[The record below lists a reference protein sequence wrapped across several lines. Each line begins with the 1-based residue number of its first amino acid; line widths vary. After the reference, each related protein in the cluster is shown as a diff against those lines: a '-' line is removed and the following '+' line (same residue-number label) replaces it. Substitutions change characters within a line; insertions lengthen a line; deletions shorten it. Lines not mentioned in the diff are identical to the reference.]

1 MYSLELP
8 CSLMIPF
15 IDHSNYPLST
25 GRQTHSMAYQAPN
38 PFASLVEYHP
48 RRGSDDV
55 PPSPN
60 DSADES
66 SRRSYSPSLYSKAD
80 NISEFRFQPD
90 GELEKVPPLP
100 EYLRRVHPESDTSDD
115 DGVHDEENPGSY
127 VTMDAEDDIV
137 PTRLS
142 VMGPKMKLLSRAPWE
157 DGAEDEIREEDEI
170 IDDGVDNVSV
180 HDKHSRERSHTVT
193 RLHDDAR
200 GWKGFGL
207 SASKPKDTVPPLR
220 LRSGTSPISIPA
232 MPESAV
238 SLDGRQSSFQ
248 KQPTSRLTLTR
259 PRTISSNSTMS
270 RANSL
275 ASSFASSSSISSG
288 APPLP
293 SPLSDR
299 FPPAPSS
306 PSKSGKRVRNV
317 RDRSPAPTTLS
328 NRHPYANPEVYP
340 GTKPFPYP
348 SPQSANHFHTRQA
361 QQLDTLTADS
371 TYPRSESSTTIKSSP
386 ATNAFAP
393 SGLHT
398 PLATAFT
405 PAIVPASSKQ
415 SLIAPSTPVVD
426 AGDVDGVPGGML
438 GFPGSPAYNLITL
451 EEAREK
457 VRERSKGGTVTL
469 PMNPAVPKFNETVS
483 SHANSRPAEQYKG
496 NVYPSVPNDP
506 SPLMSMPPS
515 SNAQTVEGDSP
526 PLPSLPGAKTVK
538 PKRSGF
544 LKFFKDAKEKDRD
557 RSGAGSEPVPAIP
570 RSYSNDSS
578 STHQSNE
585 ISSSSVSFP
594 PPTPSL
600 PQQYRADSKEGTNQ
614 PESRP
619 TTSRSHTL
627 SFASQGLTVSTGGTK
642 PDQTEPKLR
651 KSPKLG
657 SKAARAAKLE
667 ASNAKSRESAFESLQ
682 IRPVSSFFSSGLPM
696 DLISSPGRTPGLGI
710 TIQEGTPLE
719 SHDFTQVTSSHSLSV
734 SSNSTLSIPSTPA
747 SDQPLPLPHSGR
759 SFGPAPSISSLG
771 SSGSS
776 SSVGSHAQLVEARKA
791 WRLQAWEYE
800 AQIRELQAEV
810 AMLRGAECKTCG
822 AAPSPPPVP
831 RIPKASGVLDRPR
844 HKTGGGSMF
853 ASGWEGAD

>member
-1 MYSLELP
+1 
-8 CSLMIPF
+8 
-15 IDHSNYPLST
+15 
-25 GRQTHSMAYQAPN
+25 MAYRAPN

-60 DSADES
+60 DSLDES

-90 GELEKVPPLP
+90 GELEK
-100 EYLRRVHPESDTSDD
+100 
-115 DGVHDEENPGSY
+115 ENPGSY
-127 VTMDAEDDIV
+127 VTMDPEDDIV

-142 VMGPKMKLLSRAPWE
+142 VMGPRMKLLSRAPWE

-193 RLHDDAR
+193 KLPEEAR

-220 LRSGTSPISIPA
+220 LRSITSPISIPA
-232 MPESAV
+232 VPESTV
-238 SLDGRQSSFQ
+238 SLDGRQSSSQ
-248 KQPTSRLTLTR
+248 KQPTSRLALTR
-259 PRTISSNSTMS
+259 PRTISSNSTIS
-270 RANSL
+270 RTHSL
-275 ASSFASSSSISSG
+275 ASSFASSS
-288 APPLP
+288 
-293 SPLSDR
+293 
-299 FPPAPSS
+299 
-306 PSKSGKRVRNV
+306 GKRARKV
-317 RDRSPAPTTLS
+317 RDKSPAPTSSS
-328 NRHPYANPEVYP
+328 NRHPYANPEIYS
-340 GTKPFPYP
+340 GTNPFPYP
-348 SPQSANHFHTRQA
+348 SPHSANHFHARQN
-361 QQLDTLTADS
+361 QQFDTLTADS

-398 PLATAFT
+398 SLATAST

-415 SLIAPSTPVVD
+415 SLFAPSTPVVD
-426 AGDVDGVPGGML
+426 AGDVDGVPAGML

-457 VRERSKGGTVTL
+457 VRERSKGGTVAL
-469 PMNPAVPKFNETVS
+469 HINPAVPKFNETVS
-483 SHANSRPAEQYKG
+483 SHANSRPAEQYNG
-496 NVYPSVPNDP
+496 NVYPPVPNDP

-515 SNAQTVEGDSP
+515 SNTQTVEGDSP
-526 PLPSLPGAKTVK
+526 PLPSVPGAKTLK

-557 RSGAGSEPVPAIP
+557 PSGAGSEPVPAIP

-585 ISSSSVSFP
+585 ISSSAVSFP
-594 PPTPSL
+594 PPTPSV
-600 PQQYRADSKEGTNQ
+600 PQYHADSKEGTNQ
-614 PESRP
+614 PGTRP
-619 TTSRSHTL
+619 TISRSHTS
-627 SFASQGLTVSTGGTK
+627 SFASQGPTVPTGVTK
-642 PDQTEPKLR
+642 SDRIEPKLK

-667 ASNAKSRESAFESLQ
+667 ALNAKSRESAFESLQ

-696 DLISSPGRTPGLGI
+696 DLLSSPGRTPGLGI

-719 SHDFTQVTSSHSLSV
+719 SHDFAQGTSSHSLSV

-759 SFGPAPSISSLG
+759 SF
-771 SSGSS
+771 
-776 SSVGSHAQLVEARKA
+776 AQLTEARKA

-810 AMLRGAECKTCG
+810 AMLRGVECKKCG

-831 RIPKASGVLDRPR
+831 RIPNTSGVLDRPR
-844 HKTGGGSMF
+844 RKTGVGSMF
-853 ASGWEGAD
+853 ASGWEGAA